1 MDGALRGAEVVWSAG
16 RREGAHNSKLS
27 VSEGLKKRPKLTFAV
42 HGGEIVPDKRSTANI
57 FGISLVAGS
66 IHSNSVL

>member
-1 MDGALRGAEVVWSAG
+1 VIAFLDGALRGAD
-16 RREGAHNSKLS
+16 NPKLS

-42 HGGEIVPDKRSTANI
+42 HGGERVPDKRSTANI